1 MALRMTAQEARALG
15 FNKPKKTKYHN
26 EKVVLDGIT
35 FDSKKEA
42 RYYANLLIQK
52 KAGIVKE
59 FELQPVFILQD
70 GYRTKDGKKVR
81 EIIYKAD
88 FRVTYTDRR
97 QVVID
102 VKGHKTKEYLLKK
115 KMLLFRYPDIEFEEA

>member
-1 MALRMTAQEARALG
+1 MALRMTVQEARALG
-15 FNKPKKTKYHN
+15 VNAPKKSKYRN

-81 EIIYKAD
+81 EIAYRAD
-88 FRVTYTDRR
+88 FRVTYTDSR

>member
-1 MALRMTAQEARALG
+1 MTAQEARALRV
-15 FNKPKKTKYHN
+15 NAPKKSKYHN

-52 KAGIVKE
+52 KAGLVKE

-70 GYRTKDGKKVR
+70 SYRTKDGKKVR
-81 EIIYKAD
+81 EIVC
-88 FRVTYTDRR
+88 FST
-97 QVVID
+97 
-102 VKGHKTKEYLLKK
+102 L
-115 KMLLFRYPDIEFEEA
+115 